1 MVDGDML
8 ISENI
13 PSRYSLSTIHYPLS
27 TIHYPPSTIHYPLST
42 IHYPPLTNP
51 LMKLKG
57 KFIETAIRVLIAALT
72 AALTAVTTTSC
83 MGYGPVNL

>member
-13 PSRYSLSTIHYPLS
+13 PSRYSLSTIHHSLS
-27 TIHYPPSTIHYPLST
+27 TIHYPS
-42 IHYPPLTNP
+42 LTNP

>member
-13 PSRYSLSTIHYPLS
+13 PSRYSLSTIHYP
-27 TIHYPPSTIHYPLST
+27 PST

>member
-13 PSRYSLSTIHYPLS
+13 PSRYSLSTIHHPLS
-27 TIHYPPSTIHYPLST
+27 TIHYPPST

>member
-13 PSRYSLSTIHYPLS
+13 PSRYS
-27 TIHYPPSTIHYPLST
+27 LST

-57 KFIETAIRVLIAALT
+57 KFIETAIKVLIAALT